1 MDGMT
6 DAAQAKA
13 EGVELPAG
21 YKDVA
26 EFLDEAR
33 ERFRTDVDADKDN
46 RAAGEDDQKFLAGEG
61 QWDPKVEAARRKKGR
76 PVLRINDLPQ
86 YVGQVIGDTRTNRPS
101 IKVRAVEDADDELA
115 EIRSGLIRSIENQS
129 NATSVYAMAGEDQVS
144 CGIGHFRI
152 SLRYTDDDAFDQD
165 IRIESIPNPFAVV
178 WDAFSTE
185 PTGADAGHAFVVDE
199 VDAKTFKK
207 AWPDARTTDL
217 DAPGAGDWATK
228 DGMRVTEYWLM
239 QTTSRTIG
247 LVQRAPEAEPAIIDI
262 TDDPEARAL
271 VVNGPDG
278 RPRVREVLRRE
289 AWMYI
294 TNGTEILDGPYKLPI
309 SRIPII
315 KVTGREIRIGNRRY
329 RFGLIRFAK
338 DPMRMK
344 NIWRSSAAEWL
355 AMSPK
360 QQWLAQVNDP
370 EGADLLRRSLKSDD
384 VVIPYTGATPP
395 TRMDPPTAPNSLL
408 QEAQMAQQDI
418 KDVTGLHDASL
429 GMKSNETS
437 GVAIKARERQGDVA
451 TFMYHDNLNLA
462 IKEGGKVV
470 NELIPVAYDTARSV
484 RVLGAD
490 EKSKIVRVNDPSAEG
505 GHLDITKGKYDILI
519 DTGPSYSTKRAEAA
533 DAMAAS
539 IQSMPVI
546 GEVAADLFVEAQDWP
561 GKEAI
566 VKRLRKAMPPELTQ
580 DDDEEPTPEQAQA
593 MQQQRQAQQQAQ
605 ARQQQLAQAAQEMG
619 MRKAQLELDE
629 QEARTRQAV
638 ANADKAQA
646 EAMKAQVELNS
657 IGLGVSPPPGFPPTG
672 EGSPAAF

>member
-1 MDGMT
+1 MDEVT
-6 DAAQAKA
+6 DAPQSKT
-13 EGVELPAG
+13 ENVELPEG

-33 ERFRTDVDADKDN
+33 ERFRAGVDVDKDN
-46 RAAGEDDQKFLAGEG
+46 REAAEDDQKFLAGEG
-61 QWDPKVEAARRKKGR
+61 QWDPKVEAARRRKGR

-129 NATSVYAMAGEDQVS
+129 NATGVYALAGEDQVS

-178 WDAFSTE
+178 WDAFSAE
-185 PTGADAGHAFVVDE
+185 PTGADASHAFVVDE
-199 VDAKTFKK
+199 IDPKSFKK
-207 AWPDARTTDL
+207 AWPDARPTDL
-217 DAPGAGDWATK
+217 EAPGASDWATK
-228 DGMRVTEYWLM
+228 DSMRITEYWLM
-239 QTTSRTIG
+239 QTTPRTIG
-247 LVQRAPEAEPAIIDI
+247 LVQRAPDAEPAIIDI

-278 RPRVREVLRRE
+278 RPRIREVLRRE

-315 KVTGREIRIGNRRY
+315 KVTGREIRIANRRY

-344 NIWRSSAAEWL
+344 NIWRSAAAEWL

-360 QQWLAQVNDP
+360 QQWLAQVTDP
-370 EGADLLRRSLKSDD
+370 EGADLLRKSLKSDD
-384 VVIPYTGATPP
+384 VVIPYTGQQPP
-395 TRMDPPTAPNSLL
+395 TRMDPPSAPNALL

-429 GMKSNETS
+429 GMRSNETS
-437 GVAIKARERQGDVA
+437 GVAIKARERQGDVS
-451 TFMYHDNLNLA
+451 TFMYHDNLNLS
-462 IKEGGKVV
+462 IKEGGRVV
-470 NELIPVAYDTARSV
+470 NELIPVAYDTARSL

-490 EKSKIVRVNDPSAEG
+490 EKSKIVRVNDPQAEG

-566 VKRLRKAMPPELTQ
+566 VKRLRKAMPPNLTQ
-580 DDDEEPTPEQAQA
+580 DDDEEPTPEQMQA
-593 MQQQRQAQQQAQ
+593 REQEMQGQQQAQQQ
-605 ARQQQLAQAAQEMG
+605 QQQLAQQGQQMA
-619 MRKAQLELDE
+619 MRKAELELAE
-629 QEARTRQAV
+629 QEAKTRQAV
-638 ANADKAQA
+638 ANADKAEA
-646 EAMKAQVELNS
+646 EARRAETEAQIS
-657 IGLGVSPPPGFPPTG
+657 GLGASPPPGFPPLG
-672 EGSPAAF
+672 EGRPAAF